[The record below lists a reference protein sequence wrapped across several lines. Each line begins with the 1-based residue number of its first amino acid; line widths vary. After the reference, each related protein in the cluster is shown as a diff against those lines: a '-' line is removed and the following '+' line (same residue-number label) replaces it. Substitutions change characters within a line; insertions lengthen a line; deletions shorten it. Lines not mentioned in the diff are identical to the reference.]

1 MDKQVYITKCPDY
14 SEASIARAVDECLA
28 AFGGVAGIAGDSPKK
43 ILVKPNLLLPRGPE
57 DNSTTHPAVVTAVA
71 RRFVEAGHSVVI
83 ADSCGG
89 VYNKSILSTLYKK
102 TGMEFAAEKA
112 GATLNYDTSEV
123 RRDAIDGEAVKEF
136 TFIRPAVEA
145 DLIISVAKLK
155 THGMTY
161 YTGAVKNLF
170 GTLPGLAKVSMHQRF
185 TKRERFCE
193 MIVDIERTLRPAFSI
208 IDGIEGMEGKGPSG
222 GRTKKAGVMLAARNP
237 HALDL
242 AGCSVMGLDPRLA
255 PTIVAGQKR
264 GLAPKTADE
273 LEILGTPIGK
283 VVTKF
288 EPASSNSSAF
298 IGLVPSFV
306 RPFAEGLFF
315 SYPKV
320 DREKCVGCGNCARSC
335 PREQIVVA
343 NGKATIYH
351 DRCIKCYCCHELCP
365 VKAISFTRR
374 ANKRGKT
381 HES

>member
-1 MDKQVYITKCPDY
+1 MINVWI
-14 SEASIARAVDECLA
+14 SA
-28 AFGGVAGIAGDSPKK
+28 AGLCGTT
-43 ILVKPNLLLPRGPE
+43 ILGTILGYFIKELPHKWNDTLLGY
-57 DNSTTHPAVVTAVA
+57 
-71 RRFVEAGHSVVI
+71 
-83 ADSCGG
+83 C
-89 VYNKSILSTLYKK
+89 
-102 TGMEFAAEKA
+102 
-112 GATLNYDTSEV
+112 
-123 RRDAIDGEAVKEF
+123 
-136 TFIRPAVEA
+136 
-145 DLIISVAKLK
+145 
-155 THGMTY
+155 
-161 YTGAVKNLF
+161 
-170 GTLPGLAKVSMHQRF
+170 
-185 TKRERFCE
+185 
-193 MIVDIERTLRPAFSI
+193 
-208 IDGIEGMEGKGPSG
+208 
-222 GRTKKAGVMLAARNP
+222 AGVMLAARNP